1 MFGPGATNPVDGQ
14 TGGALS
20 SVQVSAT
27 REFIL
32 GFRGMLRTQFAL
44 ILREARVRHGRSR
57 IGYAWAVL
65 EPFAVLSVMT
75 LFFAGLTRS
84 GPLDPELALF
94 YATGVLPFQYFRH
107 ASAFV
112 GLSIEA
118 NTPLFNYPSV
128 REFDAALARLTL
140 DTITSLVICTLVF
153 VFLTVIFD
161 LPGPTHFGTLFL
173 SYFGLGLFALGV
185 GLNVAALQR
194 RFQMAHYVYNMIT
207 TPAFFVSCL
216 FFSLTSVPPHL
227 RDYLVWNPIAHGIEG
242 FRVGYFPDYSDTYVS
257 LGYLYFVGLT
267 LLFVGMLQLLLSRRG
282 LL

>member
-1 MFGPGATNPVDGQ
+1 MTNSSNDPAGAPFLPGER
-14 TGGALS
+14 
-20 SVQVSAT
+20 SVVQ
-27 REFIL
+27 EFIL

-84 GPLDPELALF
+84 GPLDPEFALF

-118 NTPLFNYPSV
+118 NTPLFNYPAV
-128 REFDAALARLTL
+128 REFDAALARLML
-140 DTITSLVICTLVF
+140 DTVTSMLICTLVF
-153 VFLTVIFD
+153 TFLTVLFD
-161 LPGPTHFGTLFL
+161 LPGPAHLGTLFL
-173 SYFGLGLFALGV
+173 SYFGLGLLAMGI
-185 GLNVAALQR
+185 GLNVAALQM
-194 RFQMAHYVYNMIT
+194 RFMMAHYVYNMVT
-207 TPAFFVSCL
+207 TPAFFLSCV
-216 FFSLTSVPPHL
+216 FFSLTSVPPPF
-227 RDYLVWNPIAHGIEG
+227 RDILAWNPIVHGVEG
-242 FRVGYFPDYSDTYVS
+242 FRIGYFPEYSDTYIS

-267 LLFVGMLQLLLSRRG
+267 LLFLGMLQLLLSRRG

>member
-1 MFGPGATNPVDGQ
+1 MVGSGITNPSD
-14 TGGALS
+14 TPMGAELTPRS
-20 SVQVSAT
+20 GSVA

-84 GPLDPELALF
+84 GPLDPEFALF

-112 GLSIEA
+112 GMSIEA

-153 VFLTVIFD
+153 TFLTVIFD
-161 LPGPTHFGTLFL
+161 LRGPAHLGTLFI
-173 SYFGLGLFALGV
+173 SFFGLGLLALGI

-194 RFQMAHYVYNMIT
+194 RFQMAHHVYNMVT
-207 TPAFFVSCL
+207 TPAFFLSCI
-216 FFSLTSVPPHL
+216 FFSLTSVPPHF
-227 RDYLVWNPIAHGIEG
+227 RDYLVWNPLVHGIEG
-242 FRVGYFPDYSDTYVS
+242 FRIGYFPDYSDTYVS

-267 LLFVGMLQLLLSRRG
+267 LLFLGMLQLLLSRRG

>member
-1 MFGPGATNPVDGQ
+1 
-14 TGGALS
+14 
-20 SVQVSAT
+20 
-27 REFIL
+27 
-32 GFRGMLRTQFAL
+32 MLRTQFAL

-84 GPLDPELALF
+84 GPLNPDFALF

-107 ASAFV
+107 ASAFI
-112 GLSIEA
+112 GMAIEA

-128 REFDAALARLTL
+128 REFDAALARLIL

-153 VFLTVIFD
+153 IFLVLMFD
-161 LPGPTHFGTLFL
+161 LPGPSHLGTLAV
-173 SYFGLGLFALGV
+173 SYFGLGLLALGI
-185 GLNVAALQR
+185 GLNVAVLQR
-194 RFQMAHYVYNMIT
+194 RWQMAHYVYNMVT
-207 TPAFFVSCL
+207 TPLFFLSCL
-216 FFSLTSVPPHL
+216 FYSLASVPPHFREL
-227 RDYLVWNPIAHGIEG
+227 LVWNPIAHGVEG

-257 LGYLYFVGLT
+257 LGYLYFVGLA
-267 LLFVGMLQLLLSRRG
+267 LLFLGMLQLLLSRRG